1 MNEDGKAVGVS
12 SQHLHKDY
20 VSVTVAVGVCELP
33 QSGSGVVFPAG
44 GMSLIATV
52 AVLC

>member
-12 SQHLHKDY
+12 SQHLHKGY
-20 VSVTVAVGVCELP
+20 VSVTVAVGRCELP
-33 QSGSGVVFPAG
+33 QSGSDVVCPAG
-44 GMSLIATV
+44 GMSLSATR